1 VHAASASQN
10 KILTALCVPPQN
22 SRETALS
29 MAINFD
35 PLLANKI
42 DPPLLV

>member
-1 VHAASASQN
+1 M
-10 KILTALCVPPQN
+10 KILIAEDEPKTGVYLKQGLTV
-22 SRETALS
+22 S

-42 DPPLLV
+42 DPLAYR

>member
-1 VHAASASQN
+1 MVESTEKFFRISWDL
-10 KILTALCVPPQN
+10 IG
-22 SRETALS
+22 SMYRLS

-42 DPPLLV
+42 DPLAYR